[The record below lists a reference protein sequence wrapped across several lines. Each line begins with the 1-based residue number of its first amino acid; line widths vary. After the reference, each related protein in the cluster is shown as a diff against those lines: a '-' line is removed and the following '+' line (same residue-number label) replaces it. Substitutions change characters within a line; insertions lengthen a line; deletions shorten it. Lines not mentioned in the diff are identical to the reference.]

1 MEANRESAIDALTK
15 ARAKK
20 DAGDHASAVRLAE
33 KSLRICKTE
42 EAQAFLD
49 FLVKFGPGSEAAKAI
64 DRVLQAADHYAVLD
78 VAPDADAPAVKRAY
92 QQRALK
98 IHPDKNHAAGAQQA
112 FQRLNEAHNTL
123 SDPAKRRERAVQL
136 SQALNQEQLQRRREE
151 QDHREQIARW
161 TALQRSWTNKTSETE
176 RALHER
182 DEENDRIELEA
193 LRRSHASAASRRA
206 AVEARLE
213 SEVAATGE
221 LHQICDAL
229 RKQLAAQARPGVA
242 GGTSLAAAGPSSDLA
257 AAGAS
262 SQGGGRLGLPEEMLR
277 PLAPEPVAAAGGQ
290 DPRRPIRL
298 PLGKI
303 NEAAVV
309 VGRSSREHAN
319 SFEIN
324 DPLVSRKH
332 VRIDTKAWPVPEQ
345 GVRGEDVIAVATA
358 LGANPIGVRHH
369 ADDSVEKADRGET
382 LNLFHGDVLALL
394 AADNAHP
401 ARYEYSRLEQEGGDG
416 DAGSLRGSH
425 ECPIEL

>member
-20 DAGDHASAVRLAE
+20 DVGDHASAVRLAE

-123 SDPAKRRERAVQL
+123 SDPAKRREYDLKRPAASGSAAQAGPAWGAAAGWHSKPQPQPRPGAVPRASAASAGGYRQPRPAGASSSSSSSSSGGGPGGGRGAGSAADRAAEAGRAAEVQEVQRENAVLRQQVEELRQYERRAVQL

-182 DEENDRIELEA
+182 DEEV
-193 LRRSHASAASRRA
+193 RR
-206 AVEARLE
+206 
-213 SEVAATGE
+213 
-221 LHQICDAL
+221 LHLPRSPQISPDL
-229 RKQLAAQARPGVA
+229 
-242 GGTSLAAAGPSSDLA
+242 SPS
-257 AAGAS
+257 
-262 SQGGGRLGLPEEMLR
+262 P
-277 PLAPEPVAAAGGQ
+277 
-290 DPRRPIRL
+290 PIS
-298 PLGKI
+298 PPPPF
-303 NEAAVV
+303 
-309 VGRSSREHAN
+309 S
-319 SFEIN
+319 
-324 DPLVSRKH
+324 
-332 VRIDTKAWPVPEQ
+332 
-345 GVRGEDVIAVATA
+345 
-358 LGANPIGVRHH
+358 
-369 ADDSVEKADRGET
+369 
-382 LNLFHGDVLALL
+382 
-394 AADNAHP
+394 
-401 ARYEYSRLEQEGGDG
+401 
-416 DAGSLRGSH
+416 
-425 ECPIEL
+425 